1 MVHLGGDYYR
11 ESSRLG
17 LARTLVENF
26 PDRHEQFPDAD
37 RLSLEIIESGH
48 DSRLVLG
55 HHRRRNSDDRGVMRQ
70 RISSQPL
77 QGLHAGDA
85 RQLNI
90 H

>member
-1 MVHLGGDYYR
+1 
-11 ESSRLG
+11 
-17 LARTLVENF
+17 
-26 PDRHEQFPDAD
+26 
-37 RLSLEIIESGH
+37 
-48 DSRLVLG
+48 
-55 HHRRRNSDDRGVMRQ
+55 VMRQ